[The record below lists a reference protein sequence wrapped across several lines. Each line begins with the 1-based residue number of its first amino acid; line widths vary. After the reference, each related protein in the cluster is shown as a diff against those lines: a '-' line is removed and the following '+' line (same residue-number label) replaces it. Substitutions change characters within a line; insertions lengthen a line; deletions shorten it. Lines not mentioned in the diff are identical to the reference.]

1 MLGQRRTLTELAA
14 PSPSSVPSARPTQQW
29 DLIVIGGGIT
39 GAGVMLEATRRGHRV
54 LLLEQTDFAWGTSS
68 RSSKMVHGGL
78 RYIAQ
83 GDIALTRHSLLERER
98 LLNELPGLVERA
110 TYLFPLRKGVFPGR
124 WPMKAVLWV
133 YDFLAGIRD
142 HRYLNRKQLLDRV
155 PGLLDQDLTGAMCY
169 TDALTD
175 DCRLVMRTLLEGARH
190 GGVAQN
196 YVRVVQA
203 EQGDNGFS
211 VTVEDRVS
219 GELAT
224 LKAAAVVSATGAW
237 ADRFSGTE
245 AKVRPLRGSH
255 LFIDPAVL
263 SVNDCLTVMHPDD
276 ERPVFVFPWEGVTCV
291 GTTDLDHP
299 EDMDVEAA
307 ASDQEVGYLLKL
319 INTQFPGRNVTRE
332 HIYSTIAGVRPVIAS
347 GKGVDPSKERR
358 DHAVWG
364 ENGIVTVSGGK
375 LTTFRLIALDALQA
389 TGLLDDG
396 EHRRSQKSNAR
407 SFDPLEDAPAAVEAF
422 LHADQADPELI
433 QWILEHESVVHLDDL
448 MLRRTRLGLIN
459 PAAGIA
465 QLACLRPQIQHT
477 LGWNDDQWDAEL
489 VRYREIHQRFY
500 GVPAP
505 AGDSDVATSA
515 QADAAPRQ
523 EQAV

>member
-14 PSPSSVPSARPTQQW
+14 PSTQGKPQW

-39 GAGVMLEATRRGHRV
+39 GAGVMLEAARRGHRV

-124 WPMKAVLWV
+124 WPMKAVLWL

-142 HRYLNRKQLLDRV
+142 HRYLDRAQLLKRV
-155 PGLLDQDLTGAMCY
+155 PGLQDQDLTGAMCY

-190 GGVAQN
+190 GGLAQN
-196 YVRVVQA
+196 YARVVKAVQC
-203 EQGDNGFS
+203 ENGEEGFA

-219 GELAT
+219 GEQST
-224 LKAAAVVSATGAW
+224 LKARAVVSATGAW
-237 ADRFSGTE
+237 ADRFSG
-245 AKVRPLRGSH
+245 AQARVRPLRGSH

-263 SVNDCLTVMHPDD
+263 SVSDCLTVMHPDD
-276 ERPVFVFPWEGVTCV
+276 GRPVFVFPWEGVTCV

-299 EDMDVEAA
+299 QDMDVEAA
-307 ASDQEVGYLLKL
+307 ASDREVVYLLKL

-364 ENGIVTVSGGK
+364 DNGIVTVSGGK
-375 LTTFRLIALDALQA
+375 LTTFRLIALDALLA
-389 TGLLDDG
+389 TGLIDDG
-396 EHRRSQKSNAR
+396 DHRRSQKSKTR
-407 SFDPLEDAPAAVEAF
+407 SFEPLQDAPDAVEAF
-422 LHADQADPELI
+422 LHADQADPAFI
-433 QWILEHESVVHLDDL
+433 RWILAHESVVHLDDL
-448 MLRRTRLGLIN
+448 MLRRTRLGLIK

-465 QLACLRPQIQHT
+465 VLATLRGQIQQA
-477 LGWNDDQWDAEL
+477 LGWTDSQWDKEL

-500 GVPAP
+500 GVPKPETDTSKASP
-505 AGDSDVATSA
+505 AAEV
-515 QADAAPRQ
+515 Q
-523 EQAV
+523 EQQAG